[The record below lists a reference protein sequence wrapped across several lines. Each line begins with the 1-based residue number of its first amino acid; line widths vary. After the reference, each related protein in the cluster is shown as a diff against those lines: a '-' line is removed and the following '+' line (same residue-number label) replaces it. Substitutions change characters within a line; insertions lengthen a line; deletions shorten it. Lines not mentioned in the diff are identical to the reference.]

1 VILKES
7 REHNSLHSLKAI
19 NPNAMTHSTLTRF
32 DFISEDQVLGLSDDQ
47 LEGIAGGFLLIP
59 HILAP
64 LLSLLPEEVDQS
76 GYL

>member
-1 VILKES
+1 
-7 REHNSLHSLKAI
+7 
-19 NPNAMTHSTLTRF
+19 MTHSTLTRF